1 MWAYRHPV
9 TADPCR
15 AQVAV
20 PGAFLAARLKLPT
33 ARPRT
38 VYTHPH
44 FNINNIIVATMPPR
58 KRRSDEE
65 EEAAPTTSAV
75 DHTPRKRS
83 RLQHVES
90 ADEQSEAD
98 DASETT
104 PSKPQTAKKPGWK
117 GWVLA
122 PVEEEGEEDEAEP
135 EALGLRRA
143 RSRTNGSVSRAS
155 VNEDEGDEAE
165 TPKRGRGGL
174 KGGKSET
181 PKRSAGGRTL
191 FATPKKLAELKND
204 PPSRNAADRSARRKS
219 TKTLIERTMNGEV
232 SDDDEDEQVAR
243 HIYGDEEELDEPLEE
258 ALPLQDEAI
267 PDTPSK
273 KGRRGPKPKPKGK
286 GKGKARARSPT
297 PPLDL
302 PPPELYFAQ
311 NKTAALKTSNHTLSS
326 LALLDHDEYFTL
338 LRSYKDPHQP
348 SIDFLESLHARSF
361 PQWDLEL
368 REGFNILCYGWGSK
382 RHLLEMYAQHIYDL
396 SPSTDRA
403 KIVVVNGYNPSTTL
417 RSILTTLS
425 NLLPDLPKSKGTSG
439 QPTEMADKLLFHLS
453 STPSK
458 KLHLII
464 HSLDSPPLRRGATQ
478 NLIARLA
485 SHPQIHLVASS
496 DHPNAAL
503 LWDSGARASLNF
515 VWHDTTTFASYEVER
530 PAVDEVHALLG
541 RSGRR
546 VGGKEGVGFVLRS
559 LPVNA
564 RSLFKILVM
573 EQLMGM
579 EEGGE
584 EAEGVEYRTLYQKAV
599 EDFVCGDEVAFRS
612 LLKEFHDHQMVV
624 SRKDGMGTDMLSVP
638 FRKEELEGILEDLM
652 A

>member
-1 MWAYRHPV
+1 
-9 TADPCR
+9 
-15 AQVAV
+15 
-20 PGAFLAARLKLPT
+20 
-33 ARPRT
+33 
-38 VYTHPH
+38 
-44 FNINNIIVATMPPR
+44 MPPR
-58 KRRSDEE
+58 KRRSEEEE
-65 EEAAPTTSAV
+65 EEAAQPTNTV

-90 ADEQSEAD
+90 ADEHSEAD
-98 DASETT
+98 DAAETT
-104 PSKPQTAKKPGWK
+104 PSRPQTVKKPGWK

-122 PVEEEGEEDEAEP
+122 PVEEEGVEDEADP
-135 EALGLRRA
+135 EALGLRPRRA
-143 RSRTNGSVSRAS
+143 RSRTNGSESRAS
-155 VNEDEGDEAE
+155 GGEDKGDEAE

-174 KGGKSET
+174 KQGHSET

-191 FATPKKLAELKND
+191 FATPKKLAGLKND
-204 PPSRNAADRSARRKS
+204 TPSRNAADRSARRKS

-258 ALPLQDEAI
+258 ALPLEDEAI

-273 KGRRGPKPKPKGK
+273 KGRQGPKPKPKGK
-286 GKGKARARSPT
+286 GKGKSSAHSPT

-311 NKTAALKTSNHTLSS
+311 NRTAALKTSNHTLSS

-361 PQWDLEL
+361 PQWDFEL

-382 RHLLEMYAQHIYDL
+382 RHLLEMYAQHVYDL
-396 SPSTDRA
+396 SPSTDRP

-425 NLLPDLPKSKGTSG
+425 SLLPDLPRSKGTSG
-439 QPTEMADKLLFHLS
+439 QPTEMADRLLSQLS
-453 STPSK
+453 TTPSK
-458 KLHLII
+458 KIHLII

-485 SHPQIHLVASS
+485 SHSQIKLVASS

-503 LWDSGARASLNF
+503 LWDSGARASFNF

-541 RSGRR
+541 RCGRR
-546 VGGKEGVGFVLRS
+546 VGGKEGVSFVLRS

-573 EQLMGM
+573 EQLVGM
-579 EEGGE
+579 EESGE
-584 EAEGVEYRTLYQKAV
+584 AEAEGVEYRTLYQKAV
-599 EDFVCGDEVAFRS
+599 EDFVCGDEIAFRS
-612 LLKEFHDHQMVV
+612 LLKEFHDHQMVI
-624 SRKDGMGTDMLSVP
+624 SRKDGMGTEMLSVP